1 MVSLGFS
8 SIYAYILDG
17 GSMFLVCCQCKRAI
31 FVQPI
36 LLMLLF
42 LLLLLEYGLYL
53 LMLYAIL
60 LARGAVFSNLI
71 QWFNTDCFLY
81 TSIASL
87 KKKRKQQDSQP
98 GKHLA
103 KHVCREKVEGDE
115 PARGCES
122 DPEST
127 NSNSFHSNYADSF
140 MCSDD
145 EDQTRTSDELAASSA
160 SWAATSSGASP
171 YYSSENR
178 SFLNSST
185 REPESL
191 SMNMNEDQHD
201 QHDAG
206 FGWEGHAEIELYTDK
221 ELEDLL
227 YSNGA
232 APGGTF
238 ILSSGRWSV
247 DQGENFDSSIKL
259 NKFSL
264 LGYRFC

>member
-1 MVSLGFS
+1 MEP
-8 SIYAYILDG
+8 
-17 GSMFLVCCQCKRAI
+17 
-31 FVQPI
+31 QP
-36 LLMLLF
+36 
-42 LLLLLEYGLYL
+42 
-53 LMLYAIL
+53 
-60 LARGAVFSNLI
+60 
-71 QWFNTDCFLY
+71 

-98 GKHLA
+98 EKHLA

-122 DPEST
+122 EPEST
-127 NSNSFHSNYADSF
+127 NSNSFHSNCEDSF

-145 EDQTRTSDELAASSA
+145 EDKTDGGFQETPATSSA
-160 SWAATSSGASP
+160 SWAGTSSGASP
-171 YYSSENR
+171 YSSENR
-178 SFLNSST
+178 SSVNIST

-191 SMNMNEDQHD
+191 SMNEDQHD
-201 QHDAG
+201 QHDVG

-232 APGGTF
+232 APGGAF

-247 DQGENFDSSIKL
+247 DQGARAMQEEGKKKL
-259 NKFSL
+259 TIDKEFEQFFSML
-264 LGYRFC
+264 ML